1 MSELVFRDA
10 RHKDL
15 PAIVAMLAD
24 DELGKSRE
32 DPSSPEIYSLALGL
46 IEGDSHN
53 RIVVAEKG
61 GAVVGCLQ
69 ITFIQGLSRKGLKRA
84 LVEGVRIA
92 SSARG
97 GGIGEKMM
105 QYAIEESR
113 KVGCKILQLT
123 SDKTR
128 KRAHEFYK
136 RLGFAM
142 SHEGFK
148 IEL

>member
-1 MSELVFRDA
+1 MSEVIFRDA

-15 PAIVAMLAD
+15 ATIVAMLAD
-24 DELGKSRE
+24 DELGKTRE
-32 DPSSPEIYSLALGL
+32 DPSAPEIYSLALGL

-53 RIVVAEKG
+53 RIVVAEKD
-61 GAVVGCLQ
+61 GAVIGCLQ

-84 LVEGVRIA
+84 LVEGVRVA
-92 SSARG
+92 SSARS

-105 QYAIEESR
+105 QFAIDESR

-123 SDKTR
+123 SDKSR
-128 KRAHEFYK
+128 KRAHDFYV
-136 RLGFAM
+136 RLGFSM

>member
-1 MSELVFRDA
+1 MSDPVFRDA

-15 PAIVAMLAD
+15 AAIVAMLAD
-24 DELGKSRE
+24 DELGKTRE

-53 RIVVAEKG
+53 RIVVAEKDG
-61 GAVVGCLQ
+61 KIVGCLQ

-84 LVEGVRIA
+84 LVEGVRVA
-92 SSARG
+92 TSERSS
-97 GGIGEKMM
+97 GIGAKLMD
-105 QYAIEESR
+105 YAIAESR

-123 SDKTR
+123 SDKSR
-128 KRAHEFYK
+128 KRAHDFYLK
-136 RLGFAM
+136 LGFSM